1 MAPKPQ
7 NTIAEWVNQIKFE
20 GASETAVMITS
31 ELLGVGLLDAESANS
46 LDDHLLWEVLKET
59 KLSAFTRTVLIAN
72 KGILKWIVGDSLQVM
87 SSSFAFQLANGDGV
101 KFWVRAIISSTFFTI
116 LPVLSIA
123 GANGSLSND
132 PDEQVSLWGELAR
145 LSPFCDVL
153 HLLFWFSCFLYPKH
167 RCHVPPDHHFI
178 LELRFKF
185 QSKQTSKVVLF
196 Y

>member
-1 MAPKPQ
+1 MATKPQ

-72 KGILKWIVGDSLQVM
+72 KGILQEIVGDSLQVM
-87 SSSFAFQLANGDGV
+87 SSSAANGDGV
-101 KFWVRAIISSTFFTI
+101 KFWVRAIISSAFFTL

-123 GANGSLSND
+123 GANETLSND
-132 PDEQVSLWGELAR
+132 PDEQVSLHKGASSLA
-145 LSPFCDVL
+145 F
-153 HLLFWFSCFLYPKH
+153 
-167 RCHVPPDHHFI
+167 PP
-178 LELRFKF
+178 
-185 QSKQTSKVVLF
+185 TAVC
-196 Y
+196 